1 MGSSHTGK
9 INTTKKTKLMAVQDP
24 THGNEEGTN
33 DQYSPR
39 NVVAKML
46 MKKDRKI
53 PGSVYKPHS
62 EEITLLQ
69 SVALGQPQ
77 PSARVFFPYPKYCMK
92 DEEQAKSN
100 EASGA

>member
-1 MGSSHTGK
+1 
-9 INTTKKTKLMAVQDP
+9 
-24 THGNEEGTN
+24 
-33 DQYSPR
+33 
-39 NVVAKML
+39 ML

-100 EASGA
+100 EDGGAQGAATSSAMKQGASFLKTTNWASKPYLRQF